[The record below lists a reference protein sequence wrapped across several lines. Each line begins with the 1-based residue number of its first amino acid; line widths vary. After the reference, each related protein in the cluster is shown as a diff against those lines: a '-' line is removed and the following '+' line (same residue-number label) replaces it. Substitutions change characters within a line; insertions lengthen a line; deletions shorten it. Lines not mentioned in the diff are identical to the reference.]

1 MFSEVYFVFKETFWS
16 QSIRCKE
23 YLHELYFL
31 HRVFLKNILSMTKKI
46 LTGFFM
52 LSVVGVVTGWVRV
65 GLWDCQPPSVCG
77 VGVGQS
83 FTNHCPSSCPL
94 FFVDSLVILLT
105 VPIFIWNSQEPQFF
119 NLDTFHGNSST
130 PSTQIIKIPHNF
142 QPCNVSCVTS
152 IIWLS
157 AIKTY
162 FFVSSESNNSPWPLF
177 EICCFHKGITRKW
190 GWSGVSRRLWM
201 VGSTFFPRLPRGVR
215 ACQDGLWYFFG
226 AG

>member
-52 LSVVGVVTGWVRV
+52 LSVVTGWVRV

-94 FFVDSLVILLT
+94 FFVGYFAHCPYLYLEVSRASVFQFGNFSWKLVNSIHPNNEISVCHPSQFPTLQCILCNFHNLVVCNHNLFFCFFREQQLT
-105 VPIFIWNSQEPQFF
+105 
-119 NLDTFHGNSST
+119 L
-130 PSTQIIKIPHNF
+130 TQ
-142 QPCNVSCVTS
+142 
-152 IIWLS
+152 
-157 AIKTY
+157 
-162 FFVSSESNNSPWPLF
+162 PWPIRF
-177 EICCFHKGITRKW
+177 EYQFVHWIEPKNYSI
-190 GWSGVSRRLWM
+190 
-201 VGSTFFPRLPRGVR
+201 
-215 ACQDGLWYFFG
+215 QN
-226 AG
+226 

>member
-1 MFSEVYFVFKETFWS
+1 MKS
-16 QSIRCKE
+16 E
-23 YLHELYFL
+23 YLVQRISSWIVLCSQGISD
-31 HRVFLKNILSMTKKI
+31 ILSIPKNI

-52 LSVVGVVTGWVRV
+52 LSVVTGWVRV

-94 FFVDSLVILLT
+94 FFFDSLVILLT
-105 VPIFIWNSQEPQFF
+105 VPIFIWKSQEPQFF

-157 AIKTY
+157 VITIY
-162 FFVSSESNNSPWPLF
+162 FFVSSENNNSPWLSPGRYVLNINLF
-177 EICCFHKGITRKW
+177 ME
-190 GWSGVSRRLWM
+190 
-201 VGSTFFPRLPRGVR
+201 
-215 ACQDGLWYFFG
+215 
-226 AG
+226 